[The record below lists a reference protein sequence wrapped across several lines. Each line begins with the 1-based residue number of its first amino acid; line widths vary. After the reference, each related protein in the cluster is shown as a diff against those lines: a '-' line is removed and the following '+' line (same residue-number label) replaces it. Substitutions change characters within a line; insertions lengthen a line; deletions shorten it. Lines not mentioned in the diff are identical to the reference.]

1 MRMITSSSLV
11 LLLLLS
17 IAQVTSAKPQG
28 DWVDLKN
35 FVGQPIAIKTEDGVT
50 TFGVLGFVDDS
61 QIKIQLAD
69 KEHLTSQEMSLNR
82 GEVTRV
88 WHARFRFGE
97 TKTKKGALIGLGV
110 GFGVGYLAAYATAK
124 QGPPHGF
131 ALFPMAGVG
140 VGALVGSSR
149 SKDHK
154 KQKLIYSV

>member
-1 MRMITSSSLV
+1 MRKITSSALA

-17 IAQVTSAKPQG
+17 IAQVTSAKSQG
-28 DWVDLKN
+28 DWASLKN

-50 TFGVLGFVDDS
+50 TFGILGFVDDFL
-61 QIKIQLAD
+61 IKVQLAD
-69 KEHLTSQEMSLNR
+69 KEQLSSQEVSFKR
-82 GEVTRV
+82 GEVTKV

-97 TKTKKGALIGLGV
+97 TNTKRGALIGLGV
-110 GFGVGYLAAYATAK
+110 GFGVGYVAAYAMRN

-131 ALFPMAGVG
+131 ALFPMGGAG
-140 VGALVGSSR
+140 VGALVGSTS